1 MSFKLRFGMNFNS
14 LVSKVSCAYDKY
26 ILSHSVDDGKTLYD
40 QVINVFRYVSTMG
53 EQNVQVLSTLFD
65 QYPVLGQAC
74 EILAKTTPTAQ
85 DTRKSNFLVSRP
97 TPS

>member
-1 MSFKLRFGMNFNS
+1 MSFKLRFRMSFNS
-14 LVSKVSCAYDKY
+14 LVFNVSYAYDKY
-26 ILSHSVDDGKTLYD
+26 IRSHSVDDGKTLYD

-53 EQNVQVLSTLFD
+53 EQSVQVLYTLFD

-74 EILAKTTPTAQ
+74 AILAETTPTAQ
-85 DTRKSNFLVSRP
+85 DTRNTNFLVSRP